1 MMDGQPVSPVQ
12 QQWPP
17 EIPPLHPPE
26 RPPEPVPPFPQ
37 RPQPQPSRPSR
48 MLPTWEETETRERDL
63 ADRLLDHRIILVGG
77 VLDDAV
83 ADRVA
88 GQLLLLGRSHQPVE
102 VHLSCPASE
111 LGAALALAD
120 AVDLVAVPVH
130 AVVRGVLKGP
140 AVAVLCAAER
150 RVAHRNAL
158 LVLSVPHLT
167 AAGGTSEA
175 VAAEA
180 AQHEHQVDQLRRRIA
195 DATGRSEAE
204 VASDLATG
212 RLLTAEEA
220 MAYGLLHEL
229 R

>member
-1 MMDGQPVSPVQ
+1 MMDGLPVGPVQ

-26 RPPEPVPPFPQ
+26 RPTEPLPPM
-37 RPQPQPSRPSR
+37 PQPAPGRPSR
-48 MLPTWEETETRERDL
+48 MLPTWEETEGRERDL

-102 VHLSCPASE
+102 VHLSCPGSE

-120 AVDLVAVPVH
+120 AVNLVDAPVH

-180 AQHEHQVDQLRRRIA
+180 AQHEHQVAKLRRRITG
-195 DATGRSEAE
+195 ATGRSDAE
-204 VASDLATG
+204 VAEDLTAG
-212 RLLTAEEA
+212 RLLSADEA
-220 MAYGLLHEL
+220 VTYGLLQEL